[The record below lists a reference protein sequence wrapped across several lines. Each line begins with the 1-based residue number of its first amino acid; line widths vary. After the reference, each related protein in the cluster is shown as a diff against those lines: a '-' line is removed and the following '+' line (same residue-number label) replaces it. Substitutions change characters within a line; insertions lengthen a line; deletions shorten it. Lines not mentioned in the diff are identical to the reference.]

1 MKNITSTMNP
11 LMALSI
17 AVCLG
22 APSAG
27 LAQQSSGTSSA
38 SQAQNQQQAQS
49 DSQRQQQQAQQQA
62 RPEIEQQRREAQQQA
77 EKSLDKDAV
86 AALDETKKAMAAI
99 AQNKT
104 DEALAAI
111 ERATGKLNVLLAR
124 RPETALIPV
133 AAEVEIIDAAPLDI
147 NLIRD
152 RAEAAERAV
161 NDKDYPRARLLLHA
175 LTSEL
180 RVRVYNLPLATY
192 PEALKEAARLLEQQ
206 KNQEARAVLTMA
218 LSTLVEVDQV
228 SPLPIIVAQTAIDE
242 AQAVR
247 EKDKEKTKQLLAL
260 AKTEL
265 ERAKELGYA
274 GKDPEYAALDK
285 HISELEEQ
293 INSNTET
300 ASFFSRLK
308 ERVASFFKRQ
318 SEAMRS

>member
-22 APSAG
+22 APSVG

-161 NDKDYPRARLLLHA
+161 NDKDYPSARLLLHA

-192 PEALKEAARLLEQQ
+192 PEALKEAARLLDQQ
-206 KNQEARAVLTMA
+206 KHQEARAVLTMA
-218 LSTLVEVDQV
+218 LSTLVEVDHV

-247 EKDKEKTKQLLAL
+247 ETDKEKTKQLLAL

-318 SEAMRS
+318 SEIVRS

>member
-1 MKNITSTMNP
+1 MKNITGTMNP

-38 SQAQNQQQAQS
+38 SQAQNQQRAQS

-161 NDKDYPRARLLLHA
+161 NDKDYPSARLLLHA

-192 PEALKEAARLLEQQ
+192 PEALKEAARLLDQQ
-206 KNQEARAVLTMA
+206 KHQEARAVLTMA
-218 LSTLVEVDQV
+218 LSTLVEVDHV
-228 SPLPIIVAQTAIDE
+228 SPLPIIVAQMAIDE

-247 EKDKEKTKQLLAL
+247 ETDKEKTKQLLAL

-318 SEAMRS
+318 SEIVRS